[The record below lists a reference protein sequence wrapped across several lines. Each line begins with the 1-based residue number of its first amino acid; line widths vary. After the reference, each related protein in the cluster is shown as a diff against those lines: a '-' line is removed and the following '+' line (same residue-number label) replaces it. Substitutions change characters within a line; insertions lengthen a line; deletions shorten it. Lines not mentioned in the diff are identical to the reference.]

1 MKLPSLPTLLAVA
14 MFANPLLAESVSDI
28 VEKFDSQK
36 IAALDA
42 YLKAN
47 PEAGDKEAAITA
59 LIEASAAVEDSDKM
73 LGYLRQKYDMME
85 KGANADLEMLIGGV
99 VQPLLGSYLSSGDSA
114 SAKTFIETVKT
125 DLAAHP
131 MSAQINQFLE
141 QLGAKL
147 NQPMVGS
154 TLEIAFTSTAGEEI
168 DLSKMN
174 DKVVLVDFW
183 ATWCGP
189 CVAEMPTVIAAYE
202 KFHAKGF
209 EVIGISLD
217 QDMEAL
223 DKFTKERGMPWPQY
237 FDGKGWEN
245 AIAGKYGISG
255 IPATFLIGKDG
266 KIVATDLRGP
276 ALEAHLEKLL
286 SDG

>member
-1 MKLPSLPTLLAVA
+1 MKLSSFFTVVTVA
-14 MFANPLLAESVSDI
+14 TFANPLLADSVDEI
-28 VEKFDSQK
+28 VKKFDSQK
-36 IAALDA
+36 IAALDD

-47 PEAGDKEAAITA
+47 PGAADKEAAITA
-59 LIEASAAVEDSDKM
+59 LIEASAAIEDSDKM
-73 LGYLRQKYDMME
+73 LGYLKQKYDIME
-85 KGANADLEMLIGGV
+85 KGADADLEVLIGGV

-154 TLEIAFTSTAGEEI
+154 TMDIAFTSTAGDEI

-202 KFHAKGF
+202 KYQDKGF

-223 DKFTKERGMPWPQY
+223 DKFTKERGMTWPQY

-245 AIAGKYGISG
+245 TIAGKYGISG

-266 KIVATDLRGP
+266 KIVATDLRGS
-276 ALEAHLEKLL
+276 ALEAQLEKLL
-286 SDG
+286 GGS

>member
-1 MKLPSLPTLLAVA
+1 
-14 MFANPLLAESVSDI
+14 MFANPLLAESVDDI
-28 VEKFDSQK
+28 VKKFDTQK
-36 IAALDA
+36 ISALDA

-47 PEAGDKEAAITA
+47 PEAGDKEQAITA
-59 LIEASAAVEDSDKM
+59 LIEASAAVEDSDKL
-73 LGYLRQKYDMME
+73 LGYLKQKYDIME
-85 KGANADLEMLIGGV
+85 KGAEADLQMLIGGV
-99 VQPLLGSYLSSGDSA
+99 VQPLLGSYISSGDTA

-154 TLEIAFTSTAGEEI
+154 KLEIAFTSSAGDEI

-202 KFHAKGF
+202 KYHDKGF

-217 QDMEAL
+217 QDRDAL
-223 DKFTKERGMPWPQY
+223 DKFTKERGMTWPQ
-237 FDGKGWEN
+237 
-245 AIAGKYGISG
+245 
-255 IPATFLIGKDG
+255 
-266 KIVATDLRGP
+266 
-276 ALEAHLEKLL
+276 
-286 SDG
+286 